1 MVSHFAE
8 FLSMFSQSAN
18 KVDDHFK
25 TLTNSFVVKHFYL
38 KKKKYQCV
46 LSYSFTIFHT
56 LDVSTLSMT

>member
-25 TLTNSFVVKHFYL
+25 TLTNSFVVKNFYL

-46 LSYSFTIFHT
+46 
-56 LDVSTLSMT
+56 